1 MTKQSFV
8 DYLVSLSDIH
18 HYLMTQY
25 GVKPGAWKIEA
36 ADEGAVKKELLQFDG
51 MKTFQLLLEEQLCK
65 EERKE
70 PLSHSYY

>member
-1 MTKQSFV
+1 
-8 DYLVSLSDIH
+8 
-18 HYLMTQY
+18 MTQY